1 MAKKETTHVKLHPT
15 LEDLVGL
22 QFKARGFSFLPK
34 QPLTS
39 LLAGR
44 YASRLRGRGLTF
56 EELRGY
62 RAGDD
67 IRSIDWKATARLRS
81 THVRVYSEER
91 ERPVLFVVDQR
102 SGMFFGSRRTTKA
115 TLATEAAALGAWR
128 VLDAKDRVGALVF
141 GDDEIVQIRPQ
152 RSRRTVLH
160 FCSEMV
166 RLNRMLSADSGKMD
180 GETLNEALRRAVTM
194 ATHDFLVVLVTDY
207 GGFDEETRRLV
218 SSISA
223 HNDVLAVLTYD
234 PMGISLP
241 REDGLEVTDGAK
253 TRSVPTAERF
263 QADYEGL
270 FQDRIAAIR
279 KTLGSL
285 RIPILP
291 LCTHDPVGVQ
301 LRTALGR

>member
-1 MAKKETTHVKLHPT
+1 MKLHPT
-15 LEDLVGL
+15 LEDLAGL
-22 QFKARGFSFLPK
+22 QYKARGFSFLPK

-62 RAGDD
+62 RPGDD

-115 TLATEAAALGAWR
+115 TVAVEAAAMGAWR
-128 VLDAKDRVGALVF
+128 VLDAKDRVGGIVF
-141 GDDEIVQIRPQ
+141 GDDELVQIRPQ
-152 RSRRTVLH
+152 RSRGTVLRL
-160 FCSEMV
+160 CSEMV
-166 RLNRMLSADSGKMD
+166 RMNRKLSADSKEMD
-180 GETLNEALRRAVTM
+180 GGLFNEALRRALRM
-194 ATHDFLVVLVTDY
+194 AAHDYLVVLVTDY
-207 GGFDEETRRLV
+207 GGSNEESRRLV
-218 SSISA
+218 SSIAA

-234 PMGISLP
+234 PMGINLP
-241 REDGLEVTDGAK
+241 RESGLEITDGSR
-253 TRSVPTAERF
+253 TRGVPTVDHF
-263 QADYEGL
+263 QADFESVFKKHLG
-270 FQDRIAAIR
+270 QIR
-279 KTLGSL
+279 QTLDAL

-291 LCTHDPVGVQ
+291 LCTHDPIGDQ
-301 LRTALGR
+301 LRVAFGH